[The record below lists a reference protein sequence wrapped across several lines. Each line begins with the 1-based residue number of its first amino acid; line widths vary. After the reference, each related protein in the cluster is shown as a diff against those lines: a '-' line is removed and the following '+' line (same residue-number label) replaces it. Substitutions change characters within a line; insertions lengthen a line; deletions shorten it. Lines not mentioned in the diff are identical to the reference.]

1 MKDRQK
7 KILVSSVSTKRLSSP
22 FHTLEYSF
30 SFLLS
35 LFRSSC
41 RALYDMWALTMMGSF
56 THQRSEASL
65 TEREGPP
72 QTLTESFT
80 SFPINYWHAVVSWK
94 ASQTFRWSVWWI
106 FQLTNRPPDTL
117 HQSYVWLERGR
128 SSWPQSC
135 TYARTCIYSYSVVV
149 AVL

>member
-1 MKDRQK
+1 
-7 KILVSSVSTKRLSSP
+7 
-22 FHTLEYSF
+22 
-30 SFLLS
+30 
-35 LFRSSC
+35 
-41 RALYDMWALTMMGSF
+41 MWALTMMSSF

-72 QTLTESFT
+72 QTLTKSFT

-106 FQLTNRPPDTL
+106 FQLTNRLPDTL
-117 HQSYVWLERGR
+117 HQSNVWLERGR

-135 TYARTCIYSYSVVV
+135 TYACMCIYSYSVVV
-149 AVL
+149 IFLFCFTNCLFTSIPSVPSVCHLLFWLQPAENTLYI